1 MCNPE
6 SHITGGYSILAQLL
20 YCLILFEKWVIQLP
34 NFFSVWG
41 ASLAHRAGKLLFYNE
56 KAN

>member
-20 YCLILFEKWVIQLP
+20 YCLILFEK
-34 NFFSVWG
+34 
-41 ASLAHRAGKLLFYNE
+41 
-56 KAN
+56 